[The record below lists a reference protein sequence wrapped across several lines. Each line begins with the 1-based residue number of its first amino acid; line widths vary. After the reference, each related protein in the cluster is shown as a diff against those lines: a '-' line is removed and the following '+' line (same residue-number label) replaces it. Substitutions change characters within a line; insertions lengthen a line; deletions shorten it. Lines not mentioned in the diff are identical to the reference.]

1 MEEKSV
7 NKSGFAVAA
16 LVLGI
21 VGIVFSFIPIINNGA
36 FVLGVLAAIFGI
48 ISLAKKASKGK
59 AIAGL
64 VLGILAIVIT
74 LVMQSAFSSALDD
87 TSKKLD
93 KATGNSTNEVLK
105 KEINVTLGTF
115 ESNKDEYGIVSTKLP
130 ITVKNITDKK
140 HSYSIHIEAVDA
152 NGKRI
157 ADDYVNVND
166 LGGNQSQDFKAF
178 EAVEEEK
185 VESLKQAQFKIIEAS
200 SY

>member
-1 MEEKSV
+1 MEEKKV
-7 NKSGFAVAA
+7 NKSGFAIAA

-21 VGIVFSFIPIINNGA
+21 IGIVFSFIPIINNAA
-36 FVLGVLAAIFGI
+36 FILGILAAIFAI
-48 ISLAKKASKGK
+48 ISLVKKASKGK
-59 AIAGL
+59 AIASL

-93 KATGNSTNEVLK
+93 KAAGNSTNEVLK
-105 KEINVTLGTF
+105 KEVNVTL
-115 ESNKDEYGIVSTKLP
+115 EANKDDSGIVSTKLP
-130 ITVKNITDKK
+130 VTVKNITDKK
-140 HSYSIHIEAVDA
+140 HSYNIHIEAVDA

-157 ADDYVNVND
+157 ADDYVAAND

-178 EAVEEEK
+178 EFVEEEK
-185 VESLKQAQFKIIEAS
+185 VESLKQAKFKIIEAS

>member
-1 MEEKSV
+1 M
-7 NKSGFAVAA
+7 
-16 LVLGI
+16 
-21 VGIVFSFIPIINNGA
+21 
-36 FVLGVLAAIFGI
+36 
-48 ISLAKKASKGK
+48 
-59 AIAGL
+59 
-64 VLGILAIVIT
+64 
-74 LVMQSAFSSALDD
+74 
-87 TSKKLD
+87 
-93 KATGNSTNEVLK
+93 
-105 KEINVTLGTF
+105 GTF
-115 ESNKDEYGIVSTKLP
+115 EAKKDEYGIVSTKLP